1 MVSHKRPLVLLLTL
15 ACCGGDDDHAPDGT
29 PPDAADTVV
38 DTAPPDT
45 TSDTA
50 TDTSSDTATAPPPD
64 TTDTTTPPP
73 TSFAL
78 GVEYT
83 EHGLGPVYG
92 QAGVRWTK
100 THLEEFAWGAI
111 EPAPPDGDTHTYDW
125 TCPDDTV
132 RTWQAAGVV
141 NVMSYLVPDSLW
153 GSSKVET
160 ILGKQVPTDL
170 LPKPE
175 LMDDYAA
182 WVRALVERYDHDG
195 VDDMDGLLAPIRH
208 WVVGAEWTGFWPTGD
223 ADDYLTLLTV
233 TRRAILEADPL
244 AQVGLIP
251 FMLVDVFEGNTP
263 SDAEI
268 ARRLADPPPSWRKST
283 AGMLRLL
290 DHPELF
296 DFLDVHSL
304 GDYTEVPPTL
314 AWFRAQMAA
323 RGYER
328 PIWFDDAFP
337 IGYLAHLHILGQGL
351 PAWHPVTEAQY
362 QAVYDLLVAVAKL
375 AEPAYTPAMRWIRAE
390 VAAGLVKKV
399 IVAAGEGAAGIQIG
413 NTEDWMTDEGPAL
426 RHTTMNVIGAAAMMG
441 LVDVTHPDGYD
452 PCARRVA
459 GAPRPGWY
467 NLGRLATVL
476 ADATAVT
483 RIADLPAGVWA
494 YRIARPAGELVIAWH
509 EDDVLQLPG
518 ESETP
523 VSVAIPLTSKDRA
536 HVTPASTDI
545 DAPVPPAVEHPVVDG
560 AVTLALTSL
569 PMFIEP

>member
-1 MVSHKRPLVLLLTL
+1 MRTLLSLIFVSF
-15 ACCGGDDDHAPDGT
+15 AAACGGDDERAPDTVIDTTPDTVIDTTTDGT
-29 PPDAADTVV
+29 ADTTPADASLDVPPDAV
-38 DTAPPDT
+38 DTA
-45 TSDTA
+45 
-50 TDTSSDTATAPPPD
+50 DTSVAP
-64 TTDTTTPPP
+64 
-73 TSFAL
+73 SSGFAL
-78 GVEYT
+78 GAEYT
-83 EHGLGPVYG
+83 EHGLGPIYG

-111 EPAPPDGDTHTYDW
+111 EPAPPVDGVHAYDW

-132 RTWQAAGVV
+132 RTWQAAGVTH
-141 NVMSYLVPDSLW
+141 VMSYLVPDSLW

-170 LPKPE
+170 LPKVE
-175 LMDDYAA
+175 LMGDYAA
-182 WVRALVERYDHDG
+182 WVRAVVERYDHDG

-233 TRRAILEADPL
+233 TRQAILDADPL

-251 FMLVDVFEGNTP
+251 FMLVDVFEGNAP
-263 SDAEI
+263 SDEEI
-268 ARRLADPPPSWRKST
+268 ARRLSDPPPSWRKST

-296 DFLDVHSL
+296 DFVNVHAL
-304 GDYTEVPPTL
+304 GDYTEIPPTL
-314 AWFRAQMAA
+314 TWFRAQLAA

-362 QAVYDLLVAVAKL
+362 QQVYDLLVAVAKL
-375 AEPAYTPAMRWIRAE
+375 AEPTYTPALRWIRAE

-399 IVAAGEGAAGIQIG
+399 VVAAGEGAAGILIG
-413 NTEDWMTDEGPAL
+413 NTEDWMTDEGPGV
-426 RHTTMNVIGAAAMMG
+426 RHTTVNVIGAAAMMG
-441 LVDVTHPDGYD
+441 LVDVTHPDGYA

-459 GAPRPGWY
+459 GATRPGWY
-467 NLGRLATVL
+467 NLARLASAL

-483 RIADLPAGVWA
+483 RIADLPSGVWA

-518 ESETP
+518 ERETP
-523 VSVAIPLTSKDRA
+523 VTVTIPLTSKDRVRA
-536 HVTPASTDI
+536 TPASTDL
-545 DAPVPPAVEHPVVDG
+545 DQPEPPPTEHDVVDG
-560 AVTLALTSL
+560 QVTLELTSV
-569 PMFIEP
+569 PVFIEP

>member
-1 MVSHKRPLVLLLTL
+1 MRPLLLIAL
-15 ACCGGDDDHAPDGT
+15 AGGLARCGGDDDAR
-29 PPDAADTVV
+29 
-38 DTAPPDT
+38 
-45 TSDTA
+45 DTA
-50 TDTSSDTATAPPPD
+50 TPDTAADSEDAATDATPHDTADTAAPPSPD
-64 TTDTTTPPP
+64 G
-73 TSFAL
+73 FAL

-83 EHGLGPVYG
+83 EHGLGPIYG
-92 QAGVRWTK
+92 EAAVRWTK

-111 EPAPPDGDTHTYDW
+111 EPAAPVGDVHTYDW

-132 RTWQAAGVV
+132 RTWQEAGVTH
-141 NVMSYLVPDSLW
+141 VMSYLVPDSLW

-195 VDDMDGLLAPIRH
+195 VDDMDGLVAPIRL
-208 WVVGAEWTGFWPTGD
+208 WVVGAEWTGFWPSGD
-223 ADDYLTLLTV
+223 DDDYLTLLTV
-233 TRRAILEADPL
+233 TRQAILDADPS
-244 AQVGLIP
+244 ARVGLIP
-251 FMLVDVFEGNTP
+251 FMLVDVFEGNAP
-263 SDAEI
+263 SDEEI
-268 ARRLADPPPSWRKST
+268 ARRLTDPPPSWRKST

-296 DFLDVHSL
+296 DFVNVHSL

-314 AWFRAQMAA
+314 RWFRAQMTA

-337 IGYLAHLHILGQGL
+337 IGYLAHYHVLGQGL
-351 PAWHPVTEAQY
+351 PAWHPVSEAQY
-362 QAVYDLLVAVAKL
+362 QAVYELLVAVAKL
-375 AEPAYTPAMRWIRAE
+375 AEPAYTPALRWIRAE

-399 IVAAGEGAAGIQIG
+399 VVAAGEGAAGIQIG
-413 NTEDWMTDEGPAL
+413 NTEDWMTDDGPGF
-426 RHTTMNVIGAAAMMG
+426 RHTTVNLIGAAAMMG

-467 NLGRLATVL
+467 NLARLAEVF
-476 ADATAVT
+476 ADATTVT
-483 RIADLPAGVWA
+483 RIAALPPGVWA
-494 YRIARPAGELVIAWH
+494 YRVMRPAGELVIAWH

-518 ESETP
+518 EVEAP
-523 VSVAIPLTSKDRA
+523 VTVEIALTSRDRVR
-536 HVTPASTDI
+536 VTPASTDV
-545 DAPVPPAVEHPVVDG
+545 DNPVPTPTERDVVDG
-560 AVTLALTSL
+560 RVTLELTSV
-569 PMFIEP
+569 PVFIAP